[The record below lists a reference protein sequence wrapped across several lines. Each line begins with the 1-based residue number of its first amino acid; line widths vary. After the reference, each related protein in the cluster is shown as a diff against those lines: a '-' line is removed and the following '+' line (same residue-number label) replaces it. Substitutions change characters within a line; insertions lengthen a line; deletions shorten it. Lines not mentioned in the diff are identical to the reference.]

1 MINYKRKVLN
11 NGLTCL
17 AHRDS
22 STTQVAVNIIY
33 KVGSKDEQPDKT
45 GFAHLFEHLMFG
57 GSENVK
63 EFDTPIQIAAGENN
77 AYTNND
83 YTDYYIVIP
92 ASNIET
98 ALWLESD
105 RMNNL
110 TINEETLSLQ
120 KKVVVEEFNQRY
132 LNKPYGDL
140 WLLLRPLVYKVHPYR
155 WATIGIKPE
164 HIKDASLDDVKAFYH
179 KYYRPSNAIISV
191 AGDLDEEYVFSLIE
205 KWFGDIDKGTTP
217 PKQIPSEPIQTAPRR
232 EEVERDVPSSLI
244 YIAYHMDKRLS
255 SEFHVCDVISD
266 ILSNGSS
273 SRMYQNLIKKD
284 ALFTS
289 INAYI
294 TGDIDEGIFV
304 VMGQVNN
311 GVDLKL
317 AENALLKELD
327 NLKTSPI
334 SDYELQKVKNKFE
347 VNTIFGEINVMNKAI
362 NLCYYEMLG
371 DIELINRDVDNYKKI
386 TSEDIIITAKKVFN
400 INNSTTL
407 IYKQKNQQ

>member
-255 SEFHVCDVISD
+255 YEFHVCDVISD

-311 GVDLKL
+311 GVDLKV

-327 NLKTSPI
+327 NLKTTPI